1 MKKTLLVLIFLFLAP
16 LTSVEADNSLFESPI
31 AEVVPTLFKGR
42 FRPADAYARLW
53 LHDIH
58 NRSTPLEGDSSALE
72 LLWKMHYLGHTPWDS
87 IPLISLRNKEVKS
100 LLELDPSIDHYSYNT
115 LKKAVFENPSS
126 RFPVARRLIRYHYHK
141 AYNDPKNRFASEKIE
156 LKEMSPGLW
165 VTQKEGS
172 LTIASAPETGI
183 WKFLE
188 KGMLIFKNNKGNQSY
203 SYRKDK
209 LVIDAILSTVDALQL
224 YEQISGPFN
233 AADNAFNQNLKEL
246 QATGVHPSQIHE
258 ILSSKHRL
266 HDRLAQSGNLLRVLP
281 GKNPGEW
288 FSLHS
293 LNIQTYNTEKNSL
306 VPIGNFTP
314 YPDEQFEKIRS
325 LHDSLQIEVNEL
337 HSLKLESDLDKV
349 SKIQNISQDLYLTL
363 HNNYSESL
371 AGNTYLETASK
382 TLSYPTLSQLRIESL
397 YYQLPIGG
405 AAITAY
411 LSTLFLFF
419 LAYSLKKDSYCQ
431 YAMVSMV
438 LAFSIHSILL
448 ALRCYVLQRP
458 PVSDMFETVLY
469 VPWVAVCVSFFLYY
483 FMKSRLL
490 LVSSSLAAVILLAFL
505 SLNNLTNGLE
515 NVQAVLDSQYWL
527 TIHVLMI
534 VGSYGIFVL
543 CGILGHIYLAWYA
556 LRKKHTEEMNFITKL
571 ILQTMYLGTALLIP
585 GTILGGVWAAESWG
599 RFWDWDPKESWA
611 FISSCTYIIF
621 IHTYTF
627 RHIKHFGLALGAI
640 VGLLSISFTW
650 YGVNYI
656 LGSGLHSYGF
666 GNGGEMFYGLFLA
679 TELAFIGYALLIKS
693 NESRLKIKN

>member
-1 MKKTLLVLIFLFLAP
+1 MKKLLSIITFSLLL
-16 LTSVEADNSLFESPI
+16 LLNNVEASAPLFESHT
-31 AEVVPTLFKGR
+31 AKVVPTLFKGR

-53 LHDIH
+53 LHEIH
-58 NRSTPLEGDSSALE
+58 NRSTPMEGDSSALE
-72 LLWKMHYLGHTPWDS
+72 MLWKMHYLGHEPWDS
-87 IPLISLRNKEVKS
+87 VPILTLRNKEVKN
-100 LLELDPSIDHYSYNT
+100 LLELSPAVDHYSYNT

-126 RFPVARRLIRYHYHK
+126 RFLVARRLIRYHYHK
-141 AYNDPKNRFASEKIE
+141 AYNDPGNRFASEKIE

-165 VTQKEGS
+165 VSQKNRK

-188 KGMLIFKNNKGNQSY
+188 KGMIIYENDAANQSY
-203 SYRKDK
+203 SSRKDK
-209 LVIDAILSTVDALQL
+209 VVIDAILSTLDILQI

-233 AADNAFNQNLKEL
+233 PADNAFRQNYGAL
-246 QATGVHPSQIHE
+246 QATGARPSE
-258 ILSSKHRL
+258 IYEALASKHRL
-266 HDRLAQSGNLLRVLP
+266 HDRLAQSGNILKVLP

-288 FSLHS
+288 FSLHA
-293 LNIQTYNTEKNSL
+293 LNVQTFDPVKNTL
-306 VPIGNFTP
+306 IPISNFTP
-314 YPDEQFEKIRS
+314 YPDEQFEKIRT
-325 LHDSLQIEVNEL
+325 LHKTLQNEVDEL
-337 HSLKLESDLDKV
+337 HSLQTDPDLEQEKR
-349 SKIQNISQDLYLTL
+349 IQELSLELYQTL
-363 HNNYSESL
+363 YNNYSESL
-371 AGNTYLETASK
+371 AGNNYLETVSK
-382 TLSYPTLSQLRIESL
+382 TLSYPTLPQLRIESL

-411 LSTLFLFF
+411 LSALFLFF
-419 LAYSLKKDSYCQ
+419 LAYTLKKNSYCH
-431 YAMVSMV
+431 YAMVCMG
-438 LAFSIHSILL
+438 LAFSVHTILL

-490 LVSSSLAAVILLAFL
+490 LVSSSLAAVILLALL

-543 CGILGHIYLAWYA
+543 CGILGHIYLVWYA
-556 LRKKHTEEMNFITKL
+556 LKKRHTEDMDFISKL

-611 FISSCTYIIF
+611 FISSCTYIVF

-627 RHIKHFGLALGAI
+627 RHIKQFGLALGSI

-679 TELAFIGYALLIKS
+679 AELAFIGYSLLVKR
-693 NESRLKIKN
+693 NESRVKIKN